1 MVDKEKNEEE
11 LTEEELEDLDN
22 TALSEQSYEY
32 N

>member
-1 MVDKEKNEEE
+1 MGKEKEE

-22 TALSEQSYEY
+22 TALSEQSYEC

>member
-1 MVDKEKNEEE
+1 MVDKEKIEEE

-22 TALSEQSYEY
+22 TALSEQSYEC

>member
-1 MVDKEKNEEE
+1 MVDKEKIEEE

>member
-1 MVDKEKNEEE
+1 MIDKEKIEEE

>member
-1 MVDKEKNEEE
+1 MVDKEKIEEE

-22 TALSEQSYEY
+22 TALSAQSYEC